1 MTTFFLIRHASCS
14 GLGQKLWGRTP
25 GVCLNETGK
34 LQAQRLAQRFNGIKL
49 QALYSSP
56 LERAMETAETLARSM
71 NLEVK
76 LNPALNEINYGDWTG
91 KTFDTLSTDEHWHRY
106 NSRRSTAIIP
116 DGESF
121 LDVQNRVV
129 KELDVLSHQ
138 HANACVA
145 LVSHADIIRA
155 AVTYFTAT
163 PIDMIERLEI
173 SPCSVSVLALDEE
186 SATLLTINNRC
197 ELSQLWAD

>member
-14 GLGQKLWGRTP
+14 GLGHKLWGRSP
-25 GVCLNETGK
+25 GVCLNEKGK
-34 LQAQRLAQRFNGIKL
+34 FQAQQLAQRFNGIKL

-56 LERAMETAETLARSM
+56 LERALETADTLAQNM
-71 NLEVK
+71 KLDVK
-76 LNPALNEINYGDWTG
+76 KNYALNEIDYGDWTG
-91 KTFDTLSTDEHWHRY
+91 KTFEILSTDERWRRY
-106 NSRRSTAIIP
+106 NARRSTTIIP
-116 DGESF
+116 GGESF
-121 LDVQNRVV
+121 LDVQNRIV
-129 KELDVLSHQ
+129 KELDVLSRQ
-138 HANACVA
+138 HTNARVA

-155 AVTYFTAT
+155 AVAYFTAT

-173 SPCSVSVLALDEE
+173 SPCSVSVLGLDEE